1 MEFRFENYILK
12 AFLASGLLAL
22 MMMVLA
28 MGLIQLF
35 RYGPSLPPYVILI
48 LASVAFVLSAS
59 FFERYEV
66 GSIMWSML
74 VSLIA
79 TLILT
84 LLSGGIIYTFSQNR
98 QSWEELISGL
108 AICMIVAMTLLNYLK
123 RSLGE
128 IEYRQKRRQDDLGD
142 RWSFPEVQIGF

>member
-12 AFLASGLLAL
+12 AFLASGLLSIV
-22 MMMVLA
+22 MMVLA
-28 MGLIQLF
+28 LGLIQLF
-35 RYGPSLPPYVILI
+35 QEGPALRLSIILV
-48 LASVAFVLSAS
+48 LAAIAFVLSAS

-79 TLILT
+79 TLMLT
-84 LLSGGIIYTFSQNR
+84 LLSGGIIYLKAAAQT
-98 QSWEELISGL
+98 WEELLSGL
-108 AICMIVAMTLLNYLK
+108 AVCIIVAMILLNYLK

-128 IEYRQKRRQDDLGD
+128 IEY
-142 RWSFPEVQIGF
+142 

>member
-12 AFLASGLLAL
+12 AFLASGLLSIV
-22 MMMVLA
+22 MMVLA
-28 MGLIQLF
+28 LGLIQLF
-35 RYGPSLPPYVILI
+35 QNGPALRLSIILI
-48 LASVAFVLSAS
+48 LAAIAFVLSAS

-79 TLILT
+79 TLMLT
-84 LLSGGIIYTFSQNR
+84 LLSGGIVYLKSPA
-98 QSWEELISGL
+98 QSWEELLSGL
-108 AICMIVAMTLLNYLK
+108 AVCIIVSMILLNYLK

-128 IEYRQKRRQDDLGD
+128 IEY
-142 RWSFPEVQIGF
+142 

>member
-1 MEFRFENYILK
+1 MELRFDNYILK

-22 MMMVLA
+22 VMIALA
-28 MGLIQLF
+28 LGLIQLF
-35 RYGPSLPPYVILI
+35 RYGSSLPLSIILTMAAI
-48 LASVAFVLSAS
+48 SFVLSAS

-79 TLILT
+79 TLMLT
-84 LLSGGIIYTFSQNR
+84 MLSGGIIYGLTAHR
-98 QSWEELISGL
+98 QSWEELLSGL
-108 AICMIVAMTLLNYLK
+108 AICMIVGMTLLSYLK

-128 IEYRQKRRQDDLGD
+128 IEY
-142 RWSFPEVQIGF
+142 

>member
-22 MMMVLA
+22 VMMVLA

-35 RYGPSLPPYVILI
+35 RYGPSLPPSIILI
-48 LASVAFVLSAS
+48 MAAVAFVLSAS

-84 LLSGGIIYTFSQNR
+84 LLSGGIIYTFSSNR
-98 QSWEELISGL
+98 QSWEELLSGL
-108 AICMIVAMTLLNYLK
+108 AICMMVAMTLLNYLK

-128 IEYRQKRRQDDLGD
+128 IEY
-142 RWSFPEVQIGF
+142 

>member
-1 MEFRFENYILK
+1 MEMEFRFENYILK

-84 LLSGGIIYTFSQNR
+84 LLSGGIIYTSLR
-98 QSWEELISGL
+98 TGSPG
-108 AICMIVAMTLLNYLK
+108 
-123 RSLGE
+123 RS
-128 IEYRQKRRQDDLGD
+128 
-142 RWSFPEVQIGF
+142 

>member
-1 MEFRFENYILK
+1 MAVTIHNLYIQYSCIKSLGMEMEFRFENYILK

-128 IEYRQKRRQDDLGD
+128 IEY
-142 RWSFPEVQIGF
+142 

>member
-1 MEFRFENYILK
+1 MQFRFENYILK

-22 MMMVLA
+22 VMMVLA

-35 RYGPSLPPYVILI
+35 RYGPSLPPSIILI
-48 LASVAFVLSAS
+48 LAAVAFVLSAS

-84 LLSGGIIYTFSQNR
+84 LLSGGIIYTFSSNR
-98 QSWEELISGL
+98 QSWEELLSGL

-128 IEYRQKRRQDDLGD
+128 IEY
-142 RWSFPEVQIGF
+142 

>member
-1 MEFRFENYILK
+1 MYKVERNKMEFRFENFILK
-12 AFLASGLLAL
+12 AFLAVGLLAL
-22 MMMVLA
+22 MMMILA
-28 MGLIQLF
+28 LGLIQLF
-35 RYGPSLPPYVILI
+35 RYGPALPLSMILI
-48 LASVAFVLSAS
+48 LAAIFFVLSAS
-59 FFERYEV
+59 FFDRYEV

-84 LLSGGIIYTFSQNR
+84 LLAGGMAYTISANKLP
-98 QSWEELISGL
+98 WEELLSGL

-128 IEYRQKRRQDDLGD
+128 IEY
-142 RWSFPEVQIGF
+142 